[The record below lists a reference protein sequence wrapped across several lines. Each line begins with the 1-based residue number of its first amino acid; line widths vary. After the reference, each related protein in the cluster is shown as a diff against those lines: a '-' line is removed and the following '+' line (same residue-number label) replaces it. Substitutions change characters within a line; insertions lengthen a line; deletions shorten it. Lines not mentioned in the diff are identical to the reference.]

1 MGEFDSK
8 VVLITGAAGGIGLA
22 TAKAFAEEGAKVV
35 MVDLNGDLVAE
46 QARLIC
52 SERVSTTSFQ
62 ADVTQFSECEAMVAH
77 AVETYGG
84 LHIAFNNAGIPC
96 KHVENFEDY
105 DIEEWDRVISVNLSA
120 VFYAMKAQVPAL
132 KKSGGT
138 TIVNTASV
146 NSLMASQGVASYVSS
161 KHGVAGLTKAS
172 SLDLIRSGIRVN
184 AVCPGIIET
193 PMLAPVISTSEAR
206 AATNAAAPIGRIGT
220 PEEIAQIV
228 LFLASNKSSYM
239 VGALVSADGGL
250 SIS

>member
-1 MGEFDSK
+1 MDEFDGK

-22 TAKAFAEEGAKVV
+22 TAKAFSLESAQVV
-35 MVDLNGDLVAE
+35 MVDINGDLVAE

-52 SERVSTTSFQ
+52 KKGGAATSFQ

-77 AVETYGG
+77 AVKTYGG
-84 LHIAFNNAGIPC
+84 LHIAFNNAGISC
-96 KHVENFEDY
+96 QHVENFEDY
-105 DIEEWDRVISVNLSA
+105 DIEEWNRVISVNLSA

-146 NSLMASQGVASYVSS
+146 NSLMASQGIASYVSS
-161 KHGVAGLTKAS
+161 KHGVAGLTRAS

-193 PMLAPVISTSEAR
+193 PMLAPVIATSEAR
-206 AATNAAAPIGRIGT
+206 AATNAVAPIGRIGA
-220 PEEIAQIV
+220 PDEIAQVV
-228 LFLASNKSSYM
+228 LFLASSKSSYM
-239 VGALVSADGGL
+239 VGALLSADGGL

>member
-1 MGEFDSK
+1 MAEFDSK

-22 TAKAFAEEGAKVV
+22 AAKAFAVEGAQVV
-35 MVDLNGDLVAE
+35 MVDLNGDRVAE
-46 QARLIC
+46 QARLIR
-52 SERVSTTSFQ
+52 SAGGTATSFQ
-62 ADVTQFSECEAMVAH
+62 ADVAQFSECEAMVAH
-77 AVETYGG
+77 AVEMYGG

-96 KHVENFEDY
+96 KRVENFEDY
-105 DIEEWDRVISVNLSA
+105 DIEEWNRVILVNLSA

-146 NSLMASQGVASYVSS
+146 NSLMATPGVAPYVSS

-220 PEEIAQIV
+220 SEEIAQVV
-228 LFLASNKSSYM
+228 LFLASSKSSYM
-239 VGALVSADGGL
+239 VGSLVSADGGL